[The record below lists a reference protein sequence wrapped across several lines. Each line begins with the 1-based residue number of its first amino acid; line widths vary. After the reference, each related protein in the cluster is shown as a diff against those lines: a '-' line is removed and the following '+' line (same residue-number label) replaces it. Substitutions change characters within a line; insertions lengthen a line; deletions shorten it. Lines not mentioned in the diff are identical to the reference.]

1 MQPIIGYPFTRAR
14 RPTQKIVRRAF
25 TPEEDAKLV
34 EIVTQHSHLNWQEIA
49 PLLEGRS
56 ARQCRE
62 RWAEYLKP
70 GIRVEPWTE
79 LEDNLLLRQIELHGH
94 RWATIAQAFWQ
105 RSDND
110 VKNRWYSHLRD
121 SVMMRTDG
129 HLELMR
135 DARGNRIHFKQKR
148 RRSPVAASARAFQA
162 LGYKKRDEDDDEI
175 VEDVVGRA
183 IPQQKAEETEDLV
196 HG

>member
-1 MQPIIGYPFTRAR
+1 MRPALGYPFIRAR
-14 RPTQKIVRRAF
+14 RHAQKIVRRAF

-34 EIVTQHSHLNWQEIA
+34 EIVTQRPHLNWQEIA
-49 PLLEGRS
+49 PHLPGRS

-62 RWAEYLKP
+62 RWVEYLKP
-70 GIRVEPWTE
+70 GIRVEPWTD

-94 RWATIAQAFWQ
+94 RWATIAQGFWQ

-121 SVMMRTDG
+121 SVMMRPDG

-135 DARGNRIHFKQKR
+135 DARGNRIHMKQKR
-148 RRSPVAASARAFQA
+148 RRSPVPASERAFHA
-162 LGYKKRDEDDDEI
+162 LEHKKGEDADGGAIALPVPSDADLHVLDKAAGY
-175 VEDVVGRA
+175 
-183 IPQQKAEETEDLV
+183 TER
-196 HG
+196 